1 MYGSSPTLPISRN
14 HVVNYLYARSL
25 RVSHVLQPQTM
36 QKHYDTHR
44 STTKQS
50 KRTQRTYDGLV
61 EFSGGVFGIV
71 EGSEKRRLEMEAN
84 EEGKRRMCAM
94 EGIDEDDRDRPLQP
108 KESELKLRERELNLR
123 ERELKLRERELKL
136 REREFQLPHLPK
148 EHEVPKA
155 RVMCTLQS
163 QVIMSHTRV
172 RYKLGLVAS

>member
-1 MYGSSPTLPISRN
+1 
-14 HVVNYLYARSL
+14 
-25 RVSHVLQPQTM
+25 M

-84 EEGKRRMCAM
+84 EEGKGGMCAM
-94 EGIDEDDRDRPLQP
+94 EGIEEDDRDRPVQP

-123 ERELKLRERELKL
+123 ERELKLREREL
-136 REREFQLPHLPK
+136 QLPHLPK

-155 RVMCTLQS
+155 RAMCTLQS
-163 QVIMSHTRV
+163 QVTMSHTRV
-172 RYKLGLVAS
+172 RYKLGLVAVSATN

>member
-1 MYGSSPTLPISRN
+1 
-14 HVVNYLYARSL
+14 
-25 RVSHVLQPQTM
+25 
-36 QKHYDTHR
+36 
-44 STTKQS
+44 
-50 KRTQRTYDGLV
+50 
-61 EFSGGVFGIV
+61 
-71 EGSEKRRLEMEAN
+71 
-84 EEGKRRMCAM
+84 M

-108 KESELKLRERELNLR
+108 KESELNLRERELNLR

-136 REREFQLPHLPK
+136 RERELQLPHLPK